1 MSNILAT
8 HSVDF
13 SGQNVHFDVVALSDI
28 SGTMSQTFSFK
39 DIFYQKGFQQ
49 SDSSAVAIIDVSAAD
64 YNTLFKI
71 NVPIYDPS
79 TGYIDVDNV
88 RYLTNSNG
96 WSDVSFSN
104 AVVFENP
111 IFNSHT
117 DQTIKRDYLRSM
129 LKDITG
135 TTRLN
140 NLFKNR
146 QSMVNHISSLDA
158 SFNAEIKSILN
169 LIGSAGWL
177 TDSDYGSL
185 VDSSQGYTFQGIFQD
200 YSTDPSDLTVE
211 QSGHADLSNN
221 TQFSKFNPLRILS
234 SSILGDED
242 VDFDDLS
249 SGGLENSFRRDI
261 LIGDISNQVNNFWN
275 DISNTEYEGID
286 ANSDKYRVWLYE
298 SAAAAGA
305 SEENGVKFSK
315 YLDGFKV
322 YTIEDTDASGDNLIT
337 EVVDKD
343 YSFNFI
349 SGDRLH
355 LLIEYKP
362 FQSSFSSMSS
372 NPSVNSRTYE
382 VILNMT

>member
-64 YNTLFKI
+64 YNDLFKI

-88 RYLTNSNG
+88 RYLTKSNG

-111 IFNSHT
+111 IFSSHT

-249 SGGLENSFRRDI
+249 SGGLENSSRRDI

-286 ANSDKYRVWLYE
+286 TNGDKYRVWLYE

-305 SEENGVKFSK
+305 IEENGVKFSK

-322 YTIEDTDASGDNLIT
+322 YTIDDVSNGENLIT
-337 EVVDKD
+337 EVVDKE
-343 YSFNFI
+343 YNFNFI

-362 FQSSFSSMSS
+362 FESSFSSISS
-372 NPSVNSRTYE
+372 NPSVNSRIYE
-382 VILNMT
+382 PILNMT

>member
-64 YNTLFKI
+64 YNDLFKI

-88 RYLTNSNG
+88 RYLTKSNG

-111 IFNSHT
+111 IFSSHT

-249 SGGLENSFRRDI
+249 SGGLENSSRRDI
-261 LIGDISNQVNNFWN
+261 LIGDISNQVNDFWN

-286 ANSDKYRVWLYE
+286 ADSTKYRVWLYE

-305 SEENGVKFSK
+305 IEENGVKFSK

-322 YTIEDTDASGDNLIT
+322 YTIEDVSNGENLIT
-337 EVVDKD
+337 EVVDKE
-343 YSFNFI
+343 YNFNFI

-362 FQSSFSSMSS
+362 FESSFSSISS
-372 NPSVNSRTYE
+372 NPSVNSRIYE

>member
-1 MSNILAT
+1 MSNTLAT

-64 YNTLFKI
+64 YNDLFKI

-88 RYLTNSNG
+88 RYLTKSNG

-104 AVVFENP
+104 AVVIENP
-111 IFNSHT
+111 IFSSHT

-249 SGGLENSFRRDI
+249 SGGLENSSRRDI
-261 LIGDISNQVNNFWN
+261 LIGDISNQVNDFWN

-286 ANSDKYRVWLYE
+286 ANGDKYRVWLYE

-305 SEENGVKFSK
+305 IEENGVKFSK

-322 YTIEDTDASGDNLIT
+322 YTIDDVSNGENLIT
-337 EVVDKD
+337 EVVDKE
-343 YSFNFI
+343 YNFNFI

-362 FQSSFSSMSS
+362 FESSFSSISS
-372 NPSVNSRTYE
+372 NPSVNSRIYE

>member
-64 YNTLFKI
+64 YNDLFKI

-88 RYLTNSNG
+88 RYLTKSNG

-111 IFNSHT
+111 IFSSHT

-200 YSTDPSDLTVE
+200 YSTDPSDLSSAQT
-211 QSGHADLSNN
+211 GHADLSNN

-249 SGGLENSFRRDI
+249 SGGLENSSRRDI
-261 LIGDISNQVNNFWN
+261 LIGDISNQVNIFWN

-286 ANSDKYRVWLYE
+286 ANDDKYRVWLYE

-305 SEENGVKFSK
+305 IEENGVKFSK

-322 YTIEDTDASGDNLIT
+322 YTIEDTNPSGDNLIT
-337 EVVDKD
+337 KVVDKE
-343 YSFNFI
+343 YNFNFI

-362 FQSSFSSMSS
+362 FESSFSSISS
-372 NPSVNSRTYE
+372 NPSVNSRIYE